1 MQMGSVKQESV
12 NLNVKW
18 NIDENTL
25 PQTVLILIQHLL
37 DEKDLYFVVVTFST
51 SYKTS
56 RFLRVI
62 SELDGKKN
70 ISIL

>member
-1 MQMGSVKQESV
+1 MK
-12 NLNVKW
+12 
-18 NIDENTL
+18 
-25 PQTVLILIQHLL
+25 
-37 DEKDLYFVVVTFST
+37 KDLYFVVVTFST

-70 ISIL
+70 IYFVNGGMLLDSVQPDILCSITCLHFGV